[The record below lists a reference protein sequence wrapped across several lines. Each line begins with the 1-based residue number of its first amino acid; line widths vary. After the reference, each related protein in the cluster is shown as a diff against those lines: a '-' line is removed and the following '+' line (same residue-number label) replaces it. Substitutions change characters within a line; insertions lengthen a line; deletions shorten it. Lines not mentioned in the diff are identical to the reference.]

1 MIGILGGMG
10 PQATVD
16 ALDKLIKHTDAQCDQ
31 EHIPTITVSI
41 PDIADRTTAIQNNSD
56 APLSKMV
63 EYIKILEKTP
73 VTCVIIPCNTAHY
86 WLPQLQ
92 RKTRLPII
100 SMIDAT
106 VTSIKTDRAC
116 ILGTTGTLETKL
128 YQTACQ
134 KQGIKYTIPSAVLQ
148 KQIMQSIYAYKA
160 GHIQQAKQQMK
171 AVLQQLNAKKY
182 VLACTELPLILADEP
197 TEKFIDSTEQLVKAA
212 IYWYQTKQQVA

>member
-56 APLSKMV
+56 APLLKMV
-63 EYIKILEKTP
+63 EYIKILERTP

-100 SMIDAT
+100 SIVDAT
-106 VTSIKTDRAC
+106 VAAIKTDSVC
-116 ILGTTGTLETKL
+116 ILGTTGTLETNL
-128 YQTACQ
+128 YQTACY
-134 KQGIKYTIPSAVLQ
+134 KKGIAYTTPSAVLQ

-160 GHIQQAKQQMK
+160 GRVQQAKQQMK
-171 AVLQQLNAKKY
+171 AVLHQLNAKQY
-182 VLACTELPLILADEP
+182 ILACTEIPLILADEP
-197 TEKFIDSTEQLVKAA
+197 AEKFIDSTAQLVKSA
-212 IYWYQTKQQVA
+212 IHWYQTKQQVA

>member
-16 ALDKLIKHTDAQCDQ
+16 ALNKLIKHTDAQYDQ

-41 PDIADRTTAIQNNSD
+41 PDIADRTTAIQNKSD
-56 APLSKMV
+56 APLLKMV

-73 VTCVIIPCNTAHY
+73 ATCVIIPCNTAHY
-86 WLPQLQ
+86 WLSQLQ
-92 RKTRLPII
+92 KQTHLPI

-106 VTSIKTDRAC
+106 VASIKTDRAC

-134 KQGIKYTIPSAVLQ
+134 KQGVTYTIPSAAL
-148 KQIMQSIYAYKA
+148 
-160 GHIQQAKQQMK
+160 
-171 AVLQQLNAKKY
+171 
-182 VLACTELPLILADEP
+182 
-197 TEKFIDSTEQLVKAA
+197 
-212 IYWYQTKQQVA
+212 